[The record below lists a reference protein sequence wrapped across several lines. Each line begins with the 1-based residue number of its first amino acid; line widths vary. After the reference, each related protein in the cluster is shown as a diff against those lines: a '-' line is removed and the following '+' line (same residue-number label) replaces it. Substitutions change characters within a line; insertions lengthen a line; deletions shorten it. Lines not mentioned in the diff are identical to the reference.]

1 MVGLDEYKAS
11 PTELVIS
18 HLLYFSITHFSIHNL
33 STLWLRVGWY
43 IVLPPGPILAAV
55 EPLLSDG
62 NGEIGD

>member
-11 PTELVIS
+11 PTELVLS
-18 HLLYFSITHFSIHNL
+18 YLLYFSITYFFIYNL

-43 IVLPPGPILAAV
+43 IVLPPGLIPAAV

-62 NGEIGD
+62 NDEMRD